1 MTGSSFRTVVVVRI
15 VPWWGVVSAATAPVL
30 LISGWTLAAGL
41 HGAAYDQVSSSV
53 SALAAEGAPDR
64 WVMTSAFA
72 VAAACEVLTG
82 LALRPAALAGRVILV
97 AGGLAG
103 MLVAANPQPVRGGFS
118 LEHAIWAGIGFG
130 ALCAWPAGA
139 WLRGPQVPW
148 ALRSAVSASAVV
160 LMTLLLV
167 WFVAEVVAGGGQ
179 IGLAERALGG
189 SQTAWP
195 LVVVLSCRRDQPGP
209 AGQPASRTG

>member
-1 MTGSSFRTVVVVRI
+1 VLVRI
-15 VPWWGVVSAATAPVL
+15 VPWWGVVSAAAAPVL

-41 HGAAYDQVSSSV
+41 HGSSYNPVSTSV
-53 SALAAEGAPDR
+53 SALAAMGAPDR
-64 WVMTSAFA
+64 WVMTSVFV

-82 LALRPAALAGRVILV
+82 LALRPAALPGRVILA

-118 LEHAIWAGIGFG
+118 LEHAIWSAVGIG

-139 WLRGPQVPW
+139 WRRGPWVPW
-148 ALRSAVSASAVV
+148 ALRSAVCTSAVA
-160 LMTLLLV
+160 LLTLLLV
-167 WFVAEVVAGGGQ
+167 WFVAEIITGGGQ
-179 IGLAERALGG
+179 IGLAERILGG

-195 LVVVLSCRRDQPGP
+195 LVVVLSCRLRQPSGT
-209 AGQPASRTG
+209 ARRRASWTG